1 MLARFWIKVRAW
13 LVLTRGS
20 NLPTVWSNLF
30 AGWLLGY
37 AFTNRFPYA
46 MGLLLSLFGL
56 LLGVSLIYV
65 GGMILNDAFD
75 ARWDTER
82 RSTRPIPAGIVSV
95 KSAFIVGI
103 CLLLCGSWCTVAA
116 SLGGHRGI
124 TSVLVFLLVAG
135 VVVYDR
141 WHKGVSWAPAVMGL
155 CRALL
160 PFIGFFAVGGLIDGP
175 HFRGWHLV
183 ALLAHPFVLWLLT
196 FSITL
201 VARHEAG
208 PGAPPRWAEWLLYL
222 VPVPLLLAPNLPHV
236 TDGQTGPAKVA
247 LLGCC
252 LFWLWVWLSNRRHPL
267 PMGVGRRVAD
277 RLAAFP
283 IVDFAAAG
291 LVYYYAGFM
300 RDGVENSIQV
310 GWAALAMRLAWMVP
324 FGSFLLTLFLRRWI
338 PVT

>member
-1 MLARFWIKVRAW
+1 MFARFFAKVRAW
-13 LVLTRGS
+13 LILTRGS
-20 NLPTVWSNLF
+20 NLPTVWSNLV

-37 AFTNRFPYA
+37 VYTDRFPWA

-82 RSTRPIPAGIVSV
+82 RSTRPIPAGLVSAR
-95 KSAFIVGI
+95 SAFIVGG
-103 CLLLCGSWCTVAA
+103 LALFFGSWFTVAA

-124 TSVLVFLLVAG
+124 TFLLVMLLVVG
-135 VVVYDR
+135 VLVYDR

-160 PFIGFFAVGGLIDGP
+160 PLIGFFAVGGLVDGP
-175 HFRGWHLV
+175 HFRGWNLV
-183 ALLAHPFVLWLLT
+183 ALLAHPCVLWLLT

-208 PGAPPRWAEWLLYL
+208 PGTPPKWAEWLLYL
-222 VPVPLLLAPNLPHV
+222 VPVPLLLVLLLPDV
-236 TDGQTGPAKVA
+236 NANPRAA
-247 LLGCC
+247 LIGCA
-252 LFWLWVWLSNRRHPL
+252 LFWAWVYFSNRRHAL
-267 PMGVGRRVAD
+267 PAGVGRRVAD

-283 IVDFAAAG
+283 LVDFAAAG
-291 LVYYYAGFM
+291 LFYYNVGFM
-300 RDGVENSIQV
+300 RSGTEGSIEV
-310 GWAALAMRLAWMVP
+310 GWAVFASGLVWIMP
-324 FGSFLLTLFLRRWI
+324 FGAFGLTLLLRRWI
-338 PVT
+338 PTT